1 MIYNKIKNVI
11 SLSLSYHAESLVGSG
26 VSVTA
31 PPINYLQCPAA
42 VTVHHLKRFV
52 SAKYGIDIERDVNIE
67 IICEDEVLPEDFTLM
82 DVAYCFNWT
91 RVSTHT
97 DARFFYDEENLLKI

>member
-1 MIYNKIKNVI
+1 MHIVFLDPPLSFFFLLRLFLFP
-11 SLSLSYHAESLVGSG
+11 SLSLTYHTESLVGSG
-26 VSVTA
+26 ITT

-52 SAKYGIDIERDVNIE
+52 SAKYGINAERDVNIE

-82 DVAYCFNWT
+82 DVAYCYNWT
-91 RVSTHT
+91 RVSV
-97 DARFFYDEENLLKI
+97 YILCI